1 MKKVVVANGRRTATI
16 IFALCLVGV
25 VAAGTFVALAAQEA
39 ILDSRS
45 GSVSEAILDP
55 SAPGFRAFTEA
66 TPTVLVAHTSQA
78 ISGELVG
85 ATILTPADASI
96 GGTVITVQSTFLPDS
111 SSPSLRDLFARGGLD
126 AVASALG
133 EAIGAGFTSTIA
145 LDGAS
150 WASLIGDDLPVTLT
164 LRTDLVDTQGDV
176 GQVVVLA
183 GTREFEGDEIADIV
197 THQNSSEP
205 SLGVALRHQEVW
217 RAWISQTQD
226 STDQTALVEFDAG
239 LADVFAALENG
250 EVSFRTIPTVTL
262 ATDATENTTYLANE
276 SAIETLFAQIVPF
289 PNEIVPGNRPPVL
302 LLDSTR
308 GEVPSGP
315 FAEAITRSGGRVT
328 ILGNTTEEPEVANR
342 VQFHDPAGAELAR
355 GIGRALGVTD
365 VEEVP
370 VDDATTSVTV
380 IIGAPIAGS

>member
-328 ILGNTTEEPEVANR
+328 ILGNTTDEPEVANR

>member
-1 MKKVVVANGRRTATI
+1 MKSVVVANGRRTATI

-25 VAAGTFVALAAQEA
+25 VAAGTFIALAAQEA

-66 TPTVLVAHTSQA
+66 TPTVLVAHTSQT

-96 GGTVITVQSTFLPDS
+96 GGTVITVQSTFRADS

-239 LADVFAALENG
+239 FADVFAALENG

-328 ILGNTTEEPEVANR
+328 ILGNTTDEPEVANR

>member
-1 MKKVVVANGRRTATI
+1 MKSVVVANGRRTATI

-25 VAAGTFVALAAQEA
+25 VAAGTFIALAAQEA

-66 TPTVLVAHTSQA
+66 TPTVLVAHTSQT

-96 GGTVITVQSTFLPDS
+96 GGTVITVQSTFRADS

-226 STDQTALVEFDAG
+226 SIDRSVLVEFDAG
-239 LADVFAALENG
+239 FADVFAALENG

-262 ATDATENTTYLANE
+262 TTDATEDTTYLANE
-276 SAIETLFAQIVPF
+276 SAIGTLFAQIVPF

-302 LLDSTR
+302 LLDSTGGAVAR
-308 GEVPSGP
+308 GP
-315 FAEAITRSGGRVT
+315 FVEAITRSGGRVT
-328 ILGNTTEEPEVANR
+328 ILGNSTGEPEATNR
-342 VQFHDPAGAELAR
+342 VQFHDPVGAALAR
-355 GIGRALGVTD
+355 DIGRSLGVDD
-365 VEEVP
+365 VEDVP
-370 VDDATTSVTV
+370 LDDATTSVTV
-380 IIGAPIAGS
+380 IVGTPLAGA

>member
-1 MKKVVVANGRRTATI
+1 MKRVVVANGRRTATI

-66 TPTVLVAHTSQA
+66 TPTVLVAHTSQT

-183 GTREFEGDEIADIV
+183 GTREFEEDEIADIV

-226 STDQTALVEFDAG
+226 STDRTALVEFDAG
-239 LADVFAALENG
+239 FADVFAALENG

-328 ILGNTTEEPEVANR
+328 ILGNTTDEPEVANR

>member
-1 MKKVVVANGRRTATI
+1 MKRAVVENSRRTATTT
-16 IFALCLVGV
+16 FVLCLIGV
-25 VAAGTFVALAAQEA
+25 IAAGTFVALAAQEA

-55 SAPGFRAFTEA
+55 TAPGFRAFTEA
-66 TPTVLVAHTSQA
+66 TPTVLVAHTSQT

-226 STDQTALVEFDAG
+226 STDRTALVEFDAG

-328 ILGNTTEEPEVANR
+328 ILGNTTDEPEVANR

>member
-66 TPTVLVAHTSQA
+66 TPTVLVAHTSQT

>member
-1 MKKVVVANGRRTATI
+1 MKRVVVANGRRTATI

-66 TPTVLVAHTSQA
+66 TPTVLVAHTSQT

-183 GTREFEGDEIADIV
+183 GTREFEEDEIADIV

-328 ILGNTTEEPEVANR
+328 ILGNTTDEPEVANR

>member
-1 MKKVVVANGRRTATI
+1 M
-16 IFALCLVGV
+16 
-25 VAAGTFVALAAQEA
+25 
-39 ILDSRS
+39 
-45 GSVSEAILDP
+45 
-55 SAPGFRAFTEA
+55 
-66 TPTVLVAHTSQA
+66 
-78 ISGELVG
+78 
-85 ATILTPADASI
+85 
-96 GGTVITVQSTFLPDS
+96 
-111 SSPSLRDLFARGGLD
+111 
-126 AVASALG
+126 
-133 EAIGAGFTSTIA
+133 
-145 LDGAS
+145 
-150 WASLIGDDLPVTLT
+150 
-164 LRTDLVDTQGDV
+164 
-176 GQVVVLA
+176 
-183 GTREFEGDEIADIV
+183 
-197 THQNSSEP
+197 
-205 SLGVALRHQEVW
+205 
-217 RAWISQTQD
+217 
-226 STDQTALVEFDAG
+226 EFDAG

-328 ILGNTTEEPEVANR
+328 ILGNTTDEPEVANR

>member
-1 MKKVVVANGRRTATI
+1 MKRVVVANGRRTATI

-25 VAAGTFVALAAQEA
+25 VAAGTVVALAAQEA

-66 TPTVLVAHTSQA
+66 TPTVLVAHTSQT

-96 GGTVITVQSTFLPDS
+96 GGTVITVQSTFRSDS
-111 SSPSLRDLFARGGLD
+111 SSRSLRDLFARGGLD

-133 EAIGAGFTSTIA
+133 EAIGSGFTSTIA

-239 LADVFAALENG
+239 FADVFAALENG

-328 ILGNTTEEPEVANR
+328 ILGNTTDEPEVANR

>member
-1 MKKVVVANGRRTATI
+1 M
-16 IFALCLVGV
+16 
-25 VAAGTFVALAAQEA
+25 
-39 ILDSRS
+39 
-45 GSVSEAILDP
+45 
-55 SAPGFRAFTEA
+55 
-66 TPTVLVAHTSQA
+66 
-78 ISGELVG
+78 G

-96 GGTVITVQSTFLPDS
+96 GGTVITVQSTFRADS

-226 STDQTALVEFDAG
+226 STDRTALVEFDAG
-239 LADVFAALENG
+239 FADVFAALENG

-302 LLDSTR
+302 LLDSPR

-328 ILGNTTEEPEVANR
+328 ILGNTTDEPEVANR

-355 GIGRALGVTD
+355 GIGRALGVTN